1 VRVFDYDGVL
11 KTKQIIKEDIVE
23 IPGDLRAGCPVYF
36 DVYKSGSNFTGL
48 VTWNRIRFNKGG
60 GYNPVTGKF
69 TAPISGHY
77 WFHSHVLSY
86 GVCQQF
92 WQINGVTVLHF
103 SQTNTGSTHIG
114 GSDVFYMNMGDTINV
129 TINAWTA
136 YPYAN
141 GFSGFYL
148 SS

>member
-1 VRVFDYDGVL
+1 MGTSEPRAVLDVRG
-11 KTKQIIKEDIVE
+11 DIR
-23 IPGDLRAGCPVYF
+23 GGCPVYF

-48 VTWNRIRFNKGG
+48 VTWNNIRFNKGG
-60 GYNPVTGKF
+60 GYNPDTGKF

-92 WQINGVTVLHF
+92 WQINGITVLHF

-129 TINAWTA
+129 TISSWTA